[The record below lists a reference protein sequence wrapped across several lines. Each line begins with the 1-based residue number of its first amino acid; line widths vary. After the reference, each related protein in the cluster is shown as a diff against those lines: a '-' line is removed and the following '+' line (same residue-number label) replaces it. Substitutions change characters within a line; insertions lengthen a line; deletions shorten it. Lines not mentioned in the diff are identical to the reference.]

1 MENAVST
8 ESTARQR
15 YSLAFVLLLLG
26 SFLFI
31 MVSSSLAGISN
42 FENNL
47 IMKNLLIEKTN
58 WLHLKIGDRVFPEVV
73 IGKGGWME
81 YSGDGNLDDFQIVQP
96 LWNKHSLAK
105 RLAAFEKYLNEQ
117 GITLL
122 IVVAPNKAS
131 IYPERLPEEI
141 QPLSTQTRLDYL
153 ISALKERNLPP
164 VLDLRPA
171 LQQAKLEQEVYYV
184 SNTHWNGYGAFVAY
198 TAILN
203 ELSKTHPELQP
214 YKPEELHL
222 GTKRATVQDIAKLL
236 QANFIKEPHFFY
248 VPKDHPVQSL
258 TLKDYYG
265 FNHITSVDDENLPTL
280 LMIHDSFGYRFLN
293 EYMSMNFKKAYFI
306 HSGEDTPLYLNR
318 AAIEQFNPDI
328 IVIEIVER
336 SLNNLNNYLSQFDS
350 PIKSYKE
357 PKK

>member
-1 MENAVST
+1 MEKVMST
-8 ESTARQR
+8 ESIARQR
-15 YSLAFVLLLLG
+15 YSLAFVLFLLG
-26 SFLFI
+26 GLLFI
-31 MVSSSLAGISN
+31 MISSSLAGISD

-73 IGKGGWME
+73 IGKDGWME
-81 YSGDGNLDDFQIVQP
+81 YSGDGNLDDFQTMQP

-105 RLAAFEKYLNEQ
+105 RLTAFEAYLNEQ

-131 IYPERLPEEI
+131 IYPERLPAEI
-141 QPLSTQTRLDYL
+141 QPLTEQTRLDDF
-153 ISALKERNLPP
+153 IAALKENNLPQ

-171 LQQAKLEQEVYYV
+171 LQQAKLEQEVYYY

-198 TAILN
+198 TTILN
-203 ELSKTHPELQP
+203 ELAKTHPELHP
-214 YKPEELHL
+214 YTPEELDL

-248 VPKDHPVQSL
+248 IPKGHPVQSL

-265 FNHITSVDDENLPTL
+265 FNHITSVDDESLPTL

-293 EYMSMNFKKAYFI
+293 EYMSMNFEKAYFI
-306 HSGEDTPLYLNR
+306 HSGKDTPTYLNR

-350 PIKSYKE
+350 PIKFYQE